1 MVDAVKIC
9 FTLCLIHVYA
19 FITKLLS
26 TWLLILLS
34 VFLVGEVW
42 SQHLFHLGTQLK
54 VLLVHKHLSH
64 LGMQLKD
71 AVYKNLCSLTKFII
85 SSAVM
90 ALAVSL
96 SWHERGK
103 KLWWEWRRLTR
114 KLKRRQGAKMQ
125 PLCHEVRGKIDIHIF
140 HIICVTFLPENK
152 ATVHIWM

>member
-1 MVDAVKIC
+1 MSILTCSSDLLKVIYRWWTLT
-9 FTLCLIHVYA
+9 FSFILCLIHVHA

-34 VFLVGEVW
+34 VFSVGEVW
-42 SQHLFHLGTQLK
+42 SQHLSHLGTQLK
-54 VLLVHKHLSH
+54 VWLVHKHSSC

-103 KLWWEWRRLTR
+103 SCGESE
-114 KLKRRQGAKMQ
+114 G
-125 PLCHEVRGKIDIHIF
+125 D
-140 HIICVTFLPENK
+140 
-152 ATVHIWM
+152 